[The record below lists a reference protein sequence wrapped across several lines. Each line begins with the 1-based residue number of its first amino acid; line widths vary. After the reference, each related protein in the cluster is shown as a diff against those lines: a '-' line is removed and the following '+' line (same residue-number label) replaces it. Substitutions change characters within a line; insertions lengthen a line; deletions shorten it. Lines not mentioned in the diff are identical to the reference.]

1 MTGDALLRRLRPT
14 VAVAIAAL
22 VLAPAIPAAA
32 GARHAP
38 RRADQALDRALE
50 RYVASEGGPPAIAVV
65 VQRHG
70 RPVLHA
76 AGTSEVGTNVAP
88 RIDDHVRVASVAK
101 AFSGAVALSVVA
113 DGKLDLD
120 DTIGEVR
127 PDLPDAWSRV
137 TLRQLLQHTSGIPD
151 FSQTEA
157 FGNALR
163 ASLLDPP
170 PPVELLS
177 FVADEPL
184 LFRPGSRYQYSNSD
198 NIIVALMVETAT
210 GRSYA
215 NALARRVAQP
225 LGLRRTSL
233 PEGATMPTPF
243 VHGYALEPPAPPED
257 VSEIFAAG
265 WSWASG
271 GVVATPG
278 DSNRFVRGYA
288 AGATTDH
295 RTRAQQFR
303 FVRGGSS
310 EPPGPGRNAA
320 GLALFRYQTRCG
332 TVYGHTGNT
341 AGYTHFI
348 AATRDGSRSTSV
360 SVSAQVTPD
369 TDAEGFPVLRRI
381 FGLAVCA
388 AKA

>member
-1 MTGDALLRRLRPT
+1 VPASAGSRHDTRRTDA
-14 VAVAIAAL
+14 
-22 VLAPAIPAAA
+22 
-32 GARHAP
+32 
-38 RRADQALDRALE
+38 ALDRALE
-50 RYVASEGGPPAIAVV
+50 RFVASEGGPPAIAVV
-65 VQRHG
+65 VQRRG

-76 AGTSEVGTNVAP
+76 AGTAEVGTSTRP

-101 AFSGAVALSVVA
+101 AFSGATALSVVA

-127 PDLPDAWSRV
+127 PDLPAAWSRV
-137 TLRQLLQHTSGIPD
+137 TLRQLLQHTSGVPD

-157 FGNALR
+157 FGDALR
-163 ASLLDPP
+163 ASLLDAP

-177 FVADEPL
+177 FVADQPL

-198 NIIVALMVETAT
+198 NIVVALMVETVT

-215 NALARRVAQP
+215 SNLAKRVARP

-233 PEGATMPTPF
+233 PEGATMPAPF
-243 VHGYALEPPAPPED
+243 IHGYALEPPAPPED
-257 VSEIFAAG
+257 VSELFAAG

-278 DSNRFVRGYA
+278 DSNRFVRGYV
-288 AGATTDH
+288 AGETTNH

-303 FVRGGSS
+303 FVRDGSS
-310 EPPGPGRNAA
+310 EPPGPGRNSA
-320 GLALFRYQTRCG
+320 GLALFQYKTSCG

-348 AATRDGSRSTSV
+348 AASRDGSRSTSV
-360 SVSAQVTPD
+360 SVAAQVTPAND
-369 TDAEGFPVLRRI
+369 PDGFRILRKV

-388 AKA
+388 ALD